1 MPNGVI
7 TQKKTIPIAIGL
19 TIADIKSPKRIHHW
33 FNFERLR
40 GNISAGTRNN
50 PAMSKAHQ
58 RMGCP
63 ESKGVIAMMP
73 KKMAMMQPN
82 TRSEEPSIF
91 LERECFLSI
100 AIFQD
105 SFNVLFC
112 DDQSQFAGFP
122 Q

>member
-1 MPNGVI
+1 MPKGVI
-7 TQKKTIPIAIGL
+7 TQKNTIPIAIGL

-63 ESKGVIAMMP
+63 ESKGVNAIRLKKVAMI
-73 KKMAMMQPN
+73 QPN
-82 TRSEEPSIF
+82 TRSLEPSIF
-91 LERECFLSI
+91 LPRE
-100 AIFQD
+100 
-105 SFNVLFC
+105 
-112 DDQSQFAGFP
+112 
-122 Q
+122 